1 MDITLQSF
9 VSKSGYFLTEFN
21 ERQEVSLAALYKKCH
36 KFYRKC
42 HEFDTN
48 DMIMI

>member
-1 MDITLQSF
+1 MSHCCLLYQNQAI
-9 VSKSGYFLTEFN
+9 FLTEFN
-21 ERQEVSLAALYKKCH
+21 EWQEVRLAALYKKCH